1 MAAPNGGPSL
11 DSERRRELADSFQD
25 GGEHYERV
33 RPGYPEE
40 SLTWLLSGT
49 DPAGVLH
56 ATDPNAMDLR
66 ASDLRASDL
75 RASDLR
81 ASDPKGTE
89 LSALGPNTPGLNA
102 LDIGAGTGKFTVRLA
117 ERGLTVVA
125 LDPSR
130 DMLRQLEHRLPGV
143 RTILGAAE
151 RIELPDS
158 SMDLVTVAQAW
169 HWIDPLSASAEI
181 ARVLRPGGVLGLVW
195 NQLDVSV
202 PWVHRLSRIMHAGDV
217 HKPDFRPLLG
227 PEFSTPQLQLN
238 HWFQPLTPGD
248 MMELVKS
255 RSYYL
260 RANEATRAKVLA
272 NLRWYL
278 FEHLGHDVDDILPL
292 PYLTQTWRA
301 AALPRQG
308 MGRHPSAAQGR
319 AGRSGGFTSLLPL
332 DRTGLRT

>member
-25 GGEHYERV
+25 GGEQYERV

-40 SLTWLLSGT
+40 SLTWLLSGAA
-49 DPAGVLH
+49 PA
-56 ATDPNAMDLR
+56 AAPAAPDL
-66 ASDLRASDL
+66 
-75 RASDLR
+75 
-81 ASDPKGTE
+81 G
-89 LSALGPNTPGLNA
+89 ALGLTA
-102 LDIGAGTGKFTVRLA
+102 LDIGAGTGKFTARLA

-130 DMLRQLEHRLPGV
+130 DMLRQLEHSFPGV

-151 RIELPDS
+151 RIELPDAS
-158 SMDLVTVAQAW
+158 VDLATVAQAW
-169 HWIDPLSASAEI
+169 HWFDPLPASTEI

-227 PEFSTPQLQLN
+227 PEFSAPQLQLN
-238 HWFQPLTPGD
+238 HWFQPLTAPEV
-248 MMELVKS
+248 MELVKS

-278 FEHLGHDVDDILPL
+278 LEHLGHDAYEVLQL

-301 AALPRQG
+301 IALP
-308 MGRHPSAAQGR
+308 
-319 AGRSGGFTSLLPL
+319 
-332 DRTGLRT
+332 